1 MFIKNN
7 EDIRIDLIKSIY
19 FLIVDK
25 TTYLYNFFMA
35 VNYKAPIKDILFAFD
50 VLNSYEKLNNID
62 RFKDFN
68 IDIAV
73 PAIEEC
79 SKFAEEV
86 LAPIN
91 ADGDKYGAKYN
102 NGVVNMPPGFIEAY
116 EKFKNAG
123 WASISLPSEIGG
135 GGMPYLLSGGTLE
148 ILCTANMAF
157 ILGPGLSIGAISGIN
172 EHASQ
177 EQKDKY
183 LPNLVSGDWT
193 GTMNLSEPQSGSD
206 LNHLITKA
214 DPQEDGT
221 YKITGTKIWIGS
233 GEHDLSKN
241 IVHLVLARVP
251 GSPEGTKGISMFIVP
266 KYIVNDDSSLGDR
279 NNVNCLSIE
288 EKLGIHGSPTCVMEY
303 DGAVGYLVG
312 EENRGLNYMFTTI
325 NEARIRVGG
334 HGLACTTGALQGAA
348 QYARDRVQGRP
359 IGMSKEN
366 AKNSTIIDHAD
377 VRRMLMTIKAYSDA
391 MRYMMYDN
399 QMMLDFS
406 YFGNEDQ
413 KNYGEA
419 RCGLLTP
426 ISKSW
431 ISDLSVELTS
441 MAIQIY
447 GGMGYVEETGV
458 AQYLRD
464 ARIAPIYA
472 GTNGIQALD
481 LTLKKIHT
489 DEGKVVNNLFDEMIS
504 VSNELN
510 KSDILSKLTESY
522 QFHIKNLMEST
533 EKVRKLMING
543 NQKSISGFASPYTKM
558 FGQVLGGYY
567 MAKAAIHAE
576 KKYKETEDEYFKDK
590 ITLSKFYIE
599 QLLPLSENNMPPI
612 ASDVNDLFLINSESF

>member
-1 MFIKNN
+1 
-7 EDIRIDLIKSIY
+7 
-19 FLIVDK
+19 
-25 TTYLYNFFMA
+25 MA
-35 VNYKAPIKDILFAFD
+35 VTYKAPIKDILFAFE
-50 VLNSYEKLNNID
+50 VLNVYENLKNID
-62 RFKDFN
+62 KFKDFN
-68 IDIAV
+68 PDIAV

-79 SKFAEEV
+79 SKFAVEV

-91 ADGDKYGAKYN
+91 SVGDKYGAKFN
-102 NGVVNMPPGFIEAY
+102 DGEVNMPEGFSDAY
-116 EKFKNAG
+116 KKFKNAG

-135 GGMPYLLSGGTLE
+135 GGMPYLLSGATLE

-157 ILGPGLSIGAISGIN
+157 VLGPGLSIGAISGIN
-172 EHASQ
+172 AHAS
-177 EQKDKY
+177 EKQKDKY

-206 LNHLITKA
+206 LNHISTKA
-214 DPQEDGT
+214 EPQENGT

-233 GEHDLSKN
+233 GEHDLSEN
-241 IVHLVLARVP
+241 IIHLVLAKVP

-266 KYIVNDDSSLGDR
+266 KYIVNDDGSLGSR
-279 NNVNCLSIE
+279 NNVNCISIE

-303 DGAVGYLVG
+303 DGSVGYLVG
-312 EENRGLNYMFTTI
+312 DENRGLNYMFTTI

-334 HGLACTTGALQGAA
+334 HGLACTTGALQGAS

-359 IGMSKEN
+359 VGMSKED
-366 AKNSTIIDHAD
+366 AKNSTIIEHAD
-377 VRRMLMTIKAYSDA
+377 VRRMLMTIKAYSEA

-399 QMMLDFS
+399 HMMLDFL
-406 YFGNEDQ
+406 YFGNKEQ
-413 KNYGEA
+413 KIYGEM

-441 MAIQIY
+441 IAIQVY

-458 AQYLRD
+458 AQYFRD

-481 LTLKKIHT
+481 LTLKKIHIDDGKT
-489 DEGKVVNNLFDEMIS
+489 VNTLFEDMINLADEIKNNES
-504 VSNELN
+504 
-510 KSDILSKLTESY
+510 LTNLHESLET
-522 QFHIKNLMEST
+522 HIKYLIKST
-533 EKVRKLMING
+533 EKVRELKING
-543 NQKSISGFASPYTKM
+543 NQKSISGFSTPYAKM

-567 MAKAAIHAE
+567 MARAAILAD
-576 KKYKETEDEYFKDK
+576 KRFKETGNEFYKDK

-599 QLLPLSENNMPPI
+599 QLLPLSAINLPTI
-612 ASDVNDLFLINSESF
+612 DSDVNDLFEINSKNF

>member
-1 MFIKNN
+1 
-7 EDIRIDLIKSIY
+7 
-19 FLIVDK
+19 
-25 TTYLYNFFMA
+25 MA
-35 VNYKAPIKDILFAFD
+35 VNYKAPVKDILFAFD
-50 VLNSYEKLNNID
+50 VLNSYEKLNNIV

-68 IDIAV
+68 LDIAV

-91 ADGDKYGAKYN
+91 ADGDKHGAKFN
-102 NGVVNMPPGFIEAY
+102 KGVVNMPPGFIEAY
-116 EKFKNAG
+116 EKFKSAG
-123 WASISLPSEIGG
+123 WASISLPLEIGG
-135 GGMPYLLSGGTLE
+135 GGMPYLLSAGTLE

-157 ILGPGLSIGAISGIN
+157 VLGPGLSIGAISGIN
-172 EHASQ
+172 QHASQ
-177 EQKDKY
+177 EQKDLY
-183 LPNLVSGDWT
+183 LPNLVSGEWT

-206 LNHLITKA
+206 LNHLTTKA
-214 DPQEDGT
+214 EPQEDGT

-233 GEHDLSKN
+233 GEHDLSEN

-251 GSPEGTKGISMFIVP
+251 DSPEGTKGISMFIVP
-266 KYIVNDDSSLGDR
+266 KYIVNDDSSLGER
-279 NNVNCLSIE
+279 NNVNCISIE

-303 DGAVGYLVG
+303 NGAIGYLVG
-312 EENRGLNYMFTTI
+312 EKNRGLSYMFTTI

-359 IGMSKEN
+359 VGMSKED

-399 QMMLDFS
+399 QMMLDFL

-458 AQYLRD
+458 AQYYRD

-481 LTLKKIHT
+481 LALRKIHVN
-489 DEGKVVNNLFDEMIS
+489 DGKAVNNLFDEMLL
-504 VSNELN
+504 VSSELKN
-510 KSDILSKLTESY
+510 SERLSKLYESY
-522 QFHIKNLMEST
+522 EFHIKNLMEST
-533 EKVRKLMING
+533 EKVRKLLIND

-567 MAKAAIHAE
+567 MAKAAVLAD
-576 KKYKETEDEYFKDK
+576 KKYKETDEEFYKDK

-599 QLLPLSENNMPPI
+599 QLLPLSATNMPPI
-612 ASDVNDLFLINSESF
+612 DCDVDDLFSIKNEDF

>member
-1 MFIKNN
+1 
-7 EDIRIDLIKSIY
+7 
-19 FLIVDK
+19 
-25 TTYLYNFFMA
+25 MA
-35 VNYKAPIKDILFAFD
+35 VNYKAPVKDILFAFD
-50 VLNSYEKLNNID
+50 VLNSYEKLNNIV

-68 IDIAV
+68 LDIAV

-91 ADGDKYGAKYN
+91 ADGDKHGAKFN
-102 NGVVNMPPGFIEAY
+102 KGVVNMPPGFIEAY
-116 EKFKNAG
+116 EKFKSAG
-123 WASISLPSEIGG
+123 WASISLPLEIGG
-135 GGMPYLLSGGTLE
+135 GGMPYLLSAGTLE

-157 ILGPGLSIGAISGIN
+157 VLGPGLSIGAISGIN
-172 EHASQ
+172 QHASQ
-177 EQKDKY
+177 EQKDLY
-183 LPNLVSGDWT
+183 LPNLVSGEWT

-206 LNHLITKA
+206 LNHLTTKA
-214 DPQEDGT
+214 EPQEDGT

-233 GEHDLSKN
+233 GEHDLSEN
-241 IVHLVLARVP
+241 IIHLVLARVP
-251 GSPEGTKGISMFIVP
+251 DSPEGTKGISMFIVP
-266 KYIVNDDSSLGDR
+266 KYIVNDDSSLGER
-279 NNVNCLSIE
+279 NNVNCISIE

-303 DGAVGYLVG
+303 NGAIGYLVG
-312 EENRGLNYMFTTI
+312 EKNRGLSYMFTTI

-359 IGMSKEN
+359 VGMSKED

-399 QMMLDFS
+399 QMMLDFL
-406 YFGNEDQ
+406 YFGNDDQ
-413 KNYGEA
+413 REYGEA
-419 RCGLLTP
+419 RGGLLTP

-458 AQYLRD
+458 AQYYRD

-481 LTLKKIHT
+481 LALRKIHV
-489 DEGKVVNNLFDEMIS
+489 DDGKAVNNLFDEMLL
-504 VSNELN
+504 VSSELKN
-510 KSDILSKLTESY
+510 SERLSKLYELY
-522 QFHIKNLMEST
+522 EFHIKNLMEST
-533 EKVRKLMING
+533 EKVRKLLIND

-567 MAKAAIHAE
+567 MAKAAVLAD
-576 KKYKETEDEYFKDK
+576 KKYKETDEEFYKDK

-599 QLLPLSENNMPPI
+599 QLLPLSATNMPPI
-612 ASDVNDLFLINSESF
+612 DCDVDDLFSIKNEDF